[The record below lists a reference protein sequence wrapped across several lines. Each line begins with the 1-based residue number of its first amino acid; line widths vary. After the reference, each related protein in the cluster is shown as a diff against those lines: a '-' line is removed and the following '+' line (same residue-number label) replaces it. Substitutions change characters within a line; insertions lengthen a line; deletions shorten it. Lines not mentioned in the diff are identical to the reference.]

1 MSSLAD
7 DCSTGALPGYALSF
21 TATLAAILT
30 AATSSAAEPLSP
42 LSAGLFGSPQPSAQ
56 NAERFVTPDGD
67 LRFTLDRS
75 GPAPLMRFE
84 GTTEVLVLRA
94 SQGPRGDEF
103 LKTQAGEL
111 VLRVTS
117 LGGVTVYTSANDNG
131 APAATAGPAG
141 PLAKPA
147 RR

>member
-1 MSSLAD
+1 MSNPAD
-7 DCSTGALPGYALSF
+7 ECSTGAMPAFALSF
-21 TATLAAILT
+21 TAFAAILT
-30 AATSSAAEPLSP
+30 AATPSAAEPLSP
-42 LSAGLFGSPQPSAQ
+42 LSAGLFGSPLPPAQ
-56 NAERFVTPDGD
+56 SAERFVTPDGG

-84 GTTEVLVLRA
+84 GSTEILVLRA

-103 LKTQAGEL
+103 LKTETGQL

-117 LGGVTVYTSANDNG
+117 LGGATVYRSANDNG
-131 APAATAGPAG
+131 APVAAAGPAR
-141 PLAKPA
+141 PLAQPA